1 MRSLEEL
8 TKDFKVSRPI
18 FRLTRERDG
27 GKIDVSDPVYQ
38 YRPEPEQ
45 GNLLSELVCEHYR
58 EAFNIQRGEFS
69 CDPYD
74 IANRAM
80 EEIRNSIPKFLEKNL
95 EMKAPRQSKI
105 YKWFAYEKPNDYY
118 FNDVLVMVYKYL
130 RSFSDSDMRANNL
143 EHANNAVALLEAI
156 MEKYGKR

>member
-1 MRSLEEL
+1 VKQLEEL
-8 TKDFKVSRPI
+8 TKDFKASRPI
-18 FRLTRERDG
+18 FRLTKERDG
-27 GKIDVSDPVYQ
+27 SKIEVSEPVYQ
-38 YRPEPEQ
+38 YRPTPEE

-58 EAFNIQRGEFS
+58 ESFSIQTGEFS

-74 IANRAM
+74 VANRAM
-80 EEIRNSIPKFLEKNL
+80 EDIRSSIPKFLEKNL

-130 RSFSDSDMRANNL
+130 RSFSDSDMKASNI
-143 EHANNAVALLEAI
+143 EHIKNAVALLEAI
-156 MEKYGKR
+156 MEKYGK